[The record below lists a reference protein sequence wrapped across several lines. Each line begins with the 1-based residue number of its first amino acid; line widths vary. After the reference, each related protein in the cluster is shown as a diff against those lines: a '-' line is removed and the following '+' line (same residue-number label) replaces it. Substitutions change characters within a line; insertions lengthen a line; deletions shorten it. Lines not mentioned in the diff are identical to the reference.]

1 MAKMTEIY
9 TCKQGQELKAA
20 QLYTSPDA
28 MTKAQAEVDA
38 REKCQAD
45 HTIAKI
51 AYFIVDE
58 GGNDKHLYTYKTPDV
73 MVAKKRQA
81 PPKTATKAPAK
92 APSAPQ
98 ATKPSPQPKRSA
110 PSLLSRVVSWALTDE
125 ADDGKPAAKK
135 TTGPKDTGPMDD
147 DIEAADNT
155 KAKAS
160 KPKKKQPSMLSRV
173 VSAALTEDVKK

>member
-9 TCKQGQELKAA
+9 TCKQGQELKTGH
-20 QLYTSPDA
+20 LYTSPDA
-28 MTKAQAEVDA
+28 MTKGQAEVDA

-45 HTIAKI
+45 HTIAKV

-81 PPKTATKAPAK
+81 PPKTATKAP
-92 APSAPQ
+92 P
-98 ATKPSPQPKRSA
+98 KPSPQPKRSA

-125 ADDGKPAAKK
+125 AGDGKPAAKK